1 MNENAPQ
8 NFDSTDL
15 DRLHA
20 AVKREKPDIRP
31 GAEPSP
37 LWVFIA
43 TMVAM
48 VFGGGY
54 LGAYVGGFGFDRNS
68 PFDGNPPD
76 VRPGGG
82 GPEENL
88 DAFQFAMK
96 KGANTYAICGG
107 CHGAAG
113 TGQPGAIP
121 PLAGSEWVTGGTER
135 TARVVLHG
143 LGGAVQVKGTTYNG
157 VMPPQGGALN
167 DKEIS
172 YVLTYIRNS
181 WGNSGTMVTPEMV
194 KKVREDTAAHA
205 AAYTQAELD
214 AFKDKNIEGAI
225 PAGPG
230 ATAPPAGAAPAAAP
244 APAK

>member
-20 AVKREKPDIRP
+20 AVKREKPDVIP
-31 GAEPSP
+31 GGEPSP

-43 TMVAM
+43 TMAAM
-48 VFGGGY
+48 VIGGGY

-68 PFDGNPPD
+68 PFDGSPLD
-76 VRPGGG
+76 TRPITKIEGAD
-82 GPEENL
+82 L
-88 DAFQFAMK
+88 DPFQFAMK
-96 KGANTYAICGG
+96 KGAGVYNICGG

-121 PLAGSEWVTGGTER
+121 PLAGSEWVLGGTER
-135 TARVVLHG
+135 TSRIVLHG
-143 LGGAVQVKGTTYNG
+143 LGGAVQVKGASYNG
-157 VMPPQGGALN
+157 VMPPQGALS

-181 WGNSGTMVTPEMV
+181 WGNTGSMVTPEMV
-194 KKVREDTAAHA
+194 KKVRTDTASHVA
-205 AAYTQAELD
+205 AWTQGELEP
-214 AFKDKNIEGAI
+214 FKDKNIEGAI

-230 ATAPPAGAAPAAAP
+230 APAAPAGAAPAAAP

>member
-20 AVKREKPDIRP
+20 AVKREKPDVTP
-31 GAEPSP
+31 GGEPSP

-48 VFGGGY
+48 LVGGGY

-68 PFDGNPPD
+68 PFDGVAPD
-76 VRPGGG
+76 VRPIPKGVDV
-82 GPEENL
+82 NL
-88 DAFQFAMK
+88 DPFQFAMK
-96 KGANTYAICGG
+96 KGAGVYNICGG

-121 PLAGSEWVTGGTER
+121 PLAGSEWVLGGTER
-135 TARVVLHG
+135 TTRIVLHG
-143 LGGAVQVKGTTYNG
+143 LGGAVTVKGASYNG
-157 VMPPQGGALN
+157 VMPPQGALS

-181 WGNSGTMVTPEMV
+181 WGNSGTMVTPDMV
-194 KKVREDTAAHA
+194 KKVRADTASHA
-205 AAYTQAELD
+205 AAYTQSELD
-214 AFKDKNIEGAI
+214 AFKDKNCEGPI

-230 ATAPPAGAAPAAAP
+230 ATAAPAGAAPAAA
-244 APAK
+244 AAK